1 MKVAVVA
8 PTYIP
13 AQRANTVQVMKMAQA
28 LCLLGHTLRLAV
40 PGKDYDTSPP
50 SWEELAHQYGLEHEF
65 SVEWLPTSPQ
75 FRRYDYGLRAVRW
88 ARDWGAEVLYTRLP
102 QAAALAS
109 LLGVPTIL
117 EVHDYPQGTMG
128 PILFRIFLRGSG
140 ARRLVV
146 ITRALALELSRGLG
160 APGSPPFAL
169 IAPDGVDMVRYAQ
182 VPSPE
187 AARQRIGNFLPEQR
201 LQKDQFVA
209 GYTGNL
215 YQGRGV
221 SMLLDIAARLPGIY
235 FLIVGGEPQDVNR
248 LRNEV
253 KSRGLENIILTGF
266 VSNADLPDYQAAC
279 DVLLMPYQKRVAAS
293 SGGNI
298 APYLSPMKLFEYLA
312 CGRAILSSDLTV
324 LQEVLN
330 PENAVL
336 LPPDEKNAWVD
347 ALQGLRADP
356 QRRATLGAQAR
367 RDAGVYTWKARA
379 ERIIAGLDE
388 DHA

>member
-13 AQRANTVQVMKMAQA
+13 AQRANTIQVMKMAQA
-28 LCLLGHTLRLAV
+28 LSMLGHNLRLAV
-40 PGKDYDTSPP
+40 PGVDDDTASP
-50 SWEELAHQYGLEHEF
+50 SWQELAHQYGLEHEF
-65 SVEWLPTSPQ
+65 PVEWLPARPQ
-75 FRRYDYGLRAVRW
+75 FRRYDYGMRAVRW
-88 ARDWGAEVLYTRLP
+88 ARAWRAEVLYTRLP

-109 LLGVPTIL
+109 LLGMPTIL
-117 EVHDYPQGTMG
+117 ELHDYPQGRMG
-128 PILFRIFLRGSG
+128 PILFRIFLKGSG

-146 ITRALALELSRGLG
+146 ITRALALELNHELG
-160 APGSPPFAL
+160 APGAPPFVL
-169 IAPDGVDMVRYAQ
+169 IAPDGVDMARYAQ
-182 VPSPE
+182 VPSSE
-187 AARQRIGNFLPEQR
+187 AARQRIAKLFPEHL
-201 LQKDQFVA
+201 LQEEQFVA

-221 SMLLDIAARLPGIY
+221 GLLLDIAAYLPGIK

-266 VSNADLPDYQAAC
+266 VPNADLPDYQAAC

-312 CGRAILSSDLTV
+312 CGRAILSSDLPV

-330 PENAVL
+330 QENAVL
-336 LPPDEKNAWVD
+336 LPPEEKMAWVD

-356 QRRATLGAQAR
+356 QRCATLGTQAR
-367 RDAGVYTWKARA
+367 REAGIYTWEGRA
-379 ERIIAGLDE
+379 ERIIAELDE